1 MTEAAGSTPEPA
13 AVSALR
19 FPEGFAFVGSGFL
32 LVLELVA
39 GRLPA
44 PTIGGSILGA
54 DAVSSSGCGPALDA
68 REPRRG
74 LRRAASS
81 PLWQPCGHPH
91 QVRARARQLP

>member
-39 GRLPA
+39 GRLLA
-44 PTIGGSILGA
+44 PTIAS
-54 DAVSSSGCGPALDA
+54 
-68 REPRRG
+68 EQRR
-74 LRRAASS
+74 
-81 PLWQPCGHPH
+81 
-91 QVRARARQLP
+91 